1 MPPVQVAL
9 NLTQPVFLK
18 LAQSACC
25 ESACLR
31 TYLNYTE
38 ATHTSTCGSSIAV
51 LKTTQRLGSPAS
63 DWITPTGGCHLIVD
77 APKEVPFAVELVALV
92 CVLRANTMLYTTC
105 TGKRAAHC
113 AAIGCIRMA
122 TTRAGSLPCRV
133 SLGAASACTARG
145 CGASH
150 RAIPVDEVLP
160 RLVTTELLRRAV
172 RPQVL
177 RVRAISIACRTS
189 CDETTEVTGVL
200 GV

>member
-1 MPPVQVAL
+1 MLA
-9 NLTQPVFLK
+9 NLFELHRSNTHIDLRQQHCC
-18 LAQSACC
+18 AQ
-25 ESACLR
+25 
-31 TYLNYTE
+31 NNTE
-38 ATHTSTCGSSIAV
+38 AWFSRIGLDHAG
-51 LKTTQRLGSPAS
+51 G
-63 DWITPTGGCHLIVD
+63 GGCHLIVD